1 AWREEVRLLAELE
14 AGAIHMRDGEIS
26 RYIDR
31 YNGSYVRGF
40 ETSGY
45 GPRDLEA
52 PNRDALGGNYYWV
65 ARAEAQF
72 PLGLPEEYGILG
84 GLFADVGS
92 VWGLDNKVGAEG
104 VEVDD
109 GMKIRASV
117 GASLFWDTPIGP
129 LRFNFTK
136 ALRKEPY
143 DETQPFDM
151 TISTRF

>member
-1 AWREEVRLLAELE
+1 RRERIDPRTAWKFRFGQDFAGVGGDVHSITTSLYAGVESRAWREEARLLAELE

-92 VWGLDNKVGAEG
+92 V
-104 VEVDD
+104 
-109 GMKIRASV
+109 
-117 GASLFWDTPIGP
+117 
-129 LRFNFTK
+129 
-136 ALRKEPY
+136 
-143 DETQPFDM
+143 
-151 TISTRF
+151 